1 MIQRPIHSAARLA
14 LATLLPFAAAAGLLF
29 SASPEAVGTPLGEAA
44 PAREDVGSGPGF
56 ATISQ
61 DDVESY
67 IRVLASPG
75 MEGRDTPSEG
85 QARAAAY
92 LIGKYRE
99 WGYEPAPDSLQVMG
113 DFGRDGPDAS
123 AEGGTF
129 YRPFLREVNAP
140 DPESC
145 ALVLVKDDETVEF
158 EYGTDFVP
166 VHRAS
171 GSARGELVFG
181 GFGIDSSKEK
191 YDDFKSVKVRGKVV
205 LLFEGE
211 PRHKKKF
218 DGEEVTAAGS
228 FFTKLATL
236 NEQGAAAALV
246 VRRRPV
252 GAEDDEENLLDYRY
266 TYAQFLSGG
275 RPASG
280 SRSPSKSLP
289 TLEISMDA
297 ATQLL
302 GQDARKLAQKMDKSG
317 RPTKVKLKGI
327 EVSVDSATER
337 KSIRHDN
344 LVCVLPGSDPE
355 LSKEYVLVGAHYDHI
370 GVGPRGRVGCGA
382 NDNGSGCS
390 ALLEVAQALAEAPPR
405 RSVILAHFTGEE
417 DGLIGAREVAKRLPV
432 DQKQIVCMVNLD
444 MIGFGDEGEVAVLGI
459 KRNPKLQKVLDRA
472 KRLDKTGV
480 KSVVTGKGE
489 ELWERSDHFEFHK
502 VGLPVMFFFEG
513 LPISNDKNYHTFRD
527 TVDAVNLEKITNTA
541 RIVYNTVWILANDDE
556 RPPEP
561 RD

>member
-1 MIQRPIHSAARLA
+1 MIERRTPSAARLA
-14 LATLLPFAAAAGLLF
+14 LASLLPLVGAAALLT
-29 SASPEAVGTPLGEAA
+29 SANPGSAVAPESVEP
-44 PAREDVGSGPGF
+44 GPGF

-61 DDVESY
+61 DDVETY
-67 IRVLASPG
+67 VNVLAAPG

-85 QARAAAY
+85 QARAAVF
-92 LIGKYRE
+92 LIEKYRE
-99 WGYEPAPDSLQVMG
+99 WGYESAPDSLQVMG
-113 DFGRDGPDAS
+113 DFGDDGPDAN
-123 AEGGTF
+123 AATGTF
-129 YRPFLREVNAP
+129 YRPFQREVDAP
-140 DPESC
+140 DPAGC
-145 ALVLVKDDETVEF
+145 ALVMVADGETTEF
-158 EYGTDFVP
+158 RYGADFVP

-191 YDDFKSVKVRGKVV
+191 YDDFKGVKVRDRVV

-218 DGEEVTAAGS
+218 EGEEVTDAAS
-228 FFTKLATL
+228 LFAKLKTL
-236 NEQGAAAALV
+236 NDLGAAAALV
-246 VRRRPV
+246 VRRAPV
-252 GAEDDEENLLDYRY
+252 GAEEDEENLLDYRY

-280 SRSPSKSLP
+280 PRRPSKSLP

-297 ATQLL
+297 ASRLL
-302 GQDARKLAQKMDKSG
+302 GQDARKLAKKMDKSG
-317 RPTKVKLKGI
+317 RPAKVKLKGI
-327 EVSVDSATER
+327 EVSVDSATEH

-344 LVCVLPGSDPE
+344 IVAVLPGSDPE
-355 LSKEYVLVGAHYDHI
+355 LAKEYVLVGAHYDHI
-370 GVGPRGRVGCGA
+370 GVGPGGRVGAGA

-405 RSVILAHFTGEE
+405 RSVIVAHFSGEE
-417 DGLIGAREVAKRLPV
+417 DGLVGAREIARRLPV
-432 DQKQIVCMVNLD
+432 PKEQIVCMVNLD
-444 MIGFGDEGEVAVLGI
+444 MIGFGDAGEVAVLGV

-489 ELWERSDHFEFHK
+489 ELWQRSDHFAFHQ
-502 VGLPVMFFFEG
+502 VGLPVLFFFEG
-513 LPISNDKNYHTFRD
+513 LPISADKNYHTWRD
-527 TVDAVNLEKITNTA
+527 TVDAVNVEKITNTA
-541 RIVYNTVWILANDDE
+541 RLVYNTVWILANDDA
-556 RPPEP
+556 RPPAP